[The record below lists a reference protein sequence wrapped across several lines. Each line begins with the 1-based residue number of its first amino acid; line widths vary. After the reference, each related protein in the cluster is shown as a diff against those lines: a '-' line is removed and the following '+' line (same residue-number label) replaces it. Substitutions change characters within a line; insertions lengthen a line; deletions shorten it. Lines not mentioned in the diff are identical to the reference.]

1 MSFLVVPI
9 QVDALLLKQGCSCIG
24 QDVNFQE
31 LPYFNAT
38 NQVLMN
44 QDKPFLAESIISQPF
59 KNDSLFLEAGIH
71 LHWTLPDLVTVG
83 KSQNGETIFPAIP
96 NRWYVRRIK
105 DNRQE
110 EWIIESDY
118 IWDAEDKTCPIHAL
132 CTIPLDINLNDE
144 TDQEGITLKSGKQPY
159 AYMGRKYTL
168 KEWKETNNPKER
180 YWNHIKKG
188 PLTAIGWGSL
198 VFDTFYAHSRS
209 VFGMLD
215 KDLPDD
221 NGGVQNEY
229 SYTVIGWYDREFDT
243 NNFDFIR
250 ELTNNINEELKDE
263 RYATI
268 SDDEFRKIYEEHL
281 NAEIVNANNATLTD
295 KKELYETGNTFCFG
309 YIDMNRRKDSHLK
322 GEHIR
327 VAVANTPAEAISS
340 LLIESAKKD
349 LQTPD
354 RMKEEEKLEAL
365 LSFDELS
372 SQKLDMAA
380 RLREMRHEKGFVA
393 HEGLTNWRI
402 VLEDK
407 KRTEDPVNTKKDE
420 EESLIPELDTETK
433 ELENKLR
440 TAQYRF
446 DLKKNQLNAA
456 LDALYLDWS
465 RYMQAMY
472 PTEGQ
477 THEYPDVD
485 AIRFHIKH
493 NSLKNARALKRELG
507 VYPDFKTVKFSES
520 ASGIGLEIADLV
532 NAIHT
537 KLDALPVHTKKEY
550 RLKQETGTQYWEALP
565 PSLVLFT
572 DEDNAE
578 DRELLKYSNRLT
590 QAGKKGIFLC
600 LSDTE
605 TGKIELKDRRAFLLD
620 GLLQAIKNFEK
631 HRPDFGKDDDNKVNE
646 WHTFRVEWKVEFFP
660 VALGNQFTKSN
671 SNFDDDFVTKNYTLQ
686 EEDTDFTINPALTAL
701 SLHNNGS
708 VYTGSS
714 YVTNTIK
721 QSYDKKVQDFLK
733 ANEWVLNE
741 HEKAKAENKDSVKA
755 LSEIAAYEKQLQGTA
770 MLGLTFMGFNEALI
784 QQKSVIRL
792 AAADPF
798 GFATHKAFANDV
810 AALLNTG
817 QGSSADPLST
827 FNPLRCGAFRVL
839 AIRIIDTFGRTCNL
853 TPAAIVTSTPNRISQ
868 KENWVNLSPRL
879 CQQATMSIRWRDS
892 LTRVSKEER
901 LAAEPTTETLK
912 PSPVCGWM
920 LPVYLNQR
928 IEFFDAFGKHLGGI
942 THKGLWENS
951 VFDYGKASSEDRSFI
966 KNVQLSNLVEWILA
980 KTEKNPAFHESF
992 INILRETC
1000 NNIVPES
1007 RTNPSLMEII
1017 GGTPIAVTQI
1027 AVNLFIKGTP
1037 AFDLDWNAF
1046 RMELDTSEGRN
1057 TRQFT
1062 KVRIPYSIGDFHK
1075 YNDGVVAYWG
1085 HTGGRLA
1092 GPAYFNSAV
1101 RARISFSKA
1110 PEKLPLGLE
1119 DEPDYRYNREKDIAA
1134 LLVELAGEENDFYK
1148 HEFTRH
1154 YVANGSRYWDVMV
1167 NAGWIQLYEENIL
1180 ARLTFDQ
1187 PPNELPAGLEEEQEY
1202 RRDDRKDIPALLLE
1216 LAGTNRTLH
1225 KYEFIR
1231 CYTTNGAKYWD
1242 ALVNA
1247 RWIQE
1252 DIKRTFEHTD
1262 LSGAIDEAEKN
1273 FTVLMHPKGV
1283 IHLTSGILP
1292 VKKLKL
1298 PEESYKTALRT
1309 IELTFL
1315 ASPIVTP
1322 VNELMVSLYQDSRY
1336 EWSWL
1341 KAEKEKSEA
1350 ISETNVPLF
1359 NRTLQRR
1366 HMKKDIFETIWNQY
1380 LSERINSKEVTSSN
1394 EAWKQMIDFG
1404 FLETTLTFESEDF
1417 AYFRQDKI
1425 KEIQEEYQKLTN
1437 NNLPENEK
1445 RLEALRVQVKLI
1457 ELITPLLPVLIRSIS
1472 SFETKA
1478 STTTTQSLQEGWLS
1492 IKTSQKTI

>member
-59 KNDSLFLEAGIH
+59 KNDSLFLEAGTH

-83 KSQNGETIFPAIP
+83 KSRNGETIFPAVP
-96 NRWYVRRIK
+96 NRWYVRKIK
-105 DNRQE
+105 DNKPE

-144 TDQEGITLKSGKQPY
+144 ETDPEGITLKSGKQPY

-168 KEWKETNNPKER
+168 KEWREINNPKER
-180 YWNHIKKG
+180 YWNHIKKD

-209 VFGMLD
+209 VFGMHD

-221 NGGVQNEY
+221 NAGMQNEY

-243 NNFDFIR
+243 DNFDFIR
-250 ELTNNINEELKDE
+250 ELTDEISEELKDE

-268 SDDEFRKIYEEHL
+268 SGDEFRKIYEERL
-281 NAEIVNANNATLTD
+281 NAEIVNAGNENLAD
-295 KKELYETGNTFCFG
+295 KKNLYETRNTFCFG
-309 YIDMNRRKDSHLK
+309 YIDMNQRKSSHPK
-322 GEHIR
+322 GEHVRI
-327 VAVANTPAEAISS
+327 AVANTPAEAISS

-349 LQTPD
+349 LRTPD

-365 LSFDELS
+365 LNFDDLNN
-372 SQKLDMAA
+372 QKLDMAA
-380 RLREMRHEKGFVA
+380 RLRELRHEKGFVA

-407 KRTEDPVNTKKDE
+407 KTIDNPTDTNKDE
-420 EESLIPELDTETK
+420 DEKPVPELDAETK
-433 ELENKLR
+433 DLESKLR

-485 AIRFHIKH
+485 AIRFHIKN

-507 VYPDFKTVKFSES
+507 VYPDFKTVKFREEAS
-520 ASGIGLEIADLV
+520 AIGLDIAELV
-532 NAIHT
+532 VAIDK
-537 KLDALPVHTKKEY
+537 KLAALPVHPKKEY
-550 RLKQETGTQYWEALP
+550 KLKQETGTQYWEALP

-572 DEDNAE
+572 DEGNAE
-578 DRELLKYSNRLT
+578 DTELLKYSNRLT
-590 QAGKKGIFLC
+590 QAGKKGIFLR

-605 TGKIELKDRRAFLLD
+605 TGKIELKDHKAFSLD
-620 GLLQAIKNFEK
+620 GLLQALKEFSK
-631 HRPDFGKDDDNKVNE
+631 HRPDFGKDNDNKVNE
-646 WHTFRVEWKVEFFP
+646 WHTFRVEWKIELFP
-660 VALGNQFTKSN
+660 VALGNQLTKSN
-671 SNFDDDFVTKNYTLQ
+671 SNFDEDFVTKNYTLQ

-733 ANEWVLNE
+733 ANSWVLSE
-741 HEKAKAENKDSVKA
+741 SEKTKAENKDISKTIN
-755 LSEIAAYEKQLQGTA
+755 EIAKYEKQLQGTA
-770 MLGLTFMGFNEALI
+770 LLGLTLMGFNEALI
-784 QQKSVIRL
+784 QQKSIIRL

-853 TPAAIVTSTPNRISQ
+853 TPADIVTSTPNRISR

-892 LTRVSKEER
+892 LTKVSKEER
-901 LAAEPTTETLK
+901 LAAEPSTEISK

-966 KNVQLSNLVEWILA
+966 KNVQLSNLIEWILA

-992 INILRETC
+992 INILRETS

-1027 AVNLFIKGTP
+1027 AINLFIKGTP

-1046 RMELDTSEGRN
+1046 RMELDTTEDRN

-1062 KVRIPYSIGDFHK
+1062 KVRFPYSIGDFHK

-1101 RARISFSKA
+1101 RARLSFSKA
-1110 PEKLPLGLE
+1110 PDKLPLGLE
-1119 DEPDYRYNREKDIAA
+1119 DEPDYRYDTEKDIVT
-1134 LLVELAGEENDFYK
+1134 LLLELAVGGNDFYK

-1154 YVANGSRYWDVMV
+1154 YVANGSRYWDVIV
-1167 NAGWIQLYEENIL
+1167 NAGLIQLYGENAL
-1180 ARLTFDQ
+1180 ARLAFNQ
-1187 PPNELPAGLEEEQEY
+1187 LSSELPAGLEEEQEY
-1202 RRDDRKDIPALLLE
+1202 RRDAGKGIPALLQE
-1216 LAGTNRTLH
+1216 LAGTNNILH
-1225 KYEFIR
+1225 KYEFIWR
-1231 CYTTNGAKYWD
+1231 YTANGGKYWD
-1242 ALVNA
+1242 VLVNA
-1247 RWIQE
+1247 GWILE
-1252 DIKRTFEHTD
+1252 DIKRTFEHTG
-1262 LSGAIDEAEKN
+1262 LSGAIEEAEKN
-1273 FTVLMHPKGV
+1273 FTVLMHPKG
-1283 IHLTSGILP
+1283 ILHLTSGILP
-1292 VKKLKL
+1292 VKKLRL

-1315 ASPIVTP
+1315 ASPVVMP
-1322 VNELMVSLYQDSRY
+1322 VNELMVSLHQDSRY

-1350 ISETNVPLF
+1350 ISETNVPVF
-1359 NRTLQRR
+1359 NRTLQSR

-1380 LSERINSKEVTSSN
+1380 LSEKISNKEAMPAG
-1394 EAWKQMIDFG
+1394 EAWKQMLRFG
-1404 FLETTLTFESEDF
+1404 FLETALTFESEDF

-1425 KEIQEEYQKLTN
+1425 EEIQQECQKLNN
-1437 NNLPENEK
+1437 NNLPET
-1445 RLEALRVQVKLI
+1445 LEVKVKLI
-1457 ELITPLLPVLIRSIS
+1457 KLITSLLPLLTRSIS
-1472 SFETKA
+1472 PFETKA
-1478 STTTTQSLQEGWLS
+1478 LTTASQSLQEGWLS

>member
-83 KSQNGETIFPAIP
+83 KSQNGETIFPAVP
-96 NRWYVRRIK
+96 NRWYVRKTK
-105 DNRQE
+105 DSKQE

-144 TDQEGITLKSGKQPY
+144 TDTEGITLKSGRQPY

-168 KEWKETNNPKER
+168 KEWRETNNPKER

-188 PLTAIGWGSL
+188 PLTSIGWGSL

-221 NGGVQNEY
+221 NAATQNEY

-243 NNFDFIR
+243 ADFDFIR
-250 ELTNNINEELKDE
+250 ELTADIKEELKDG
-263 RYATI
+263 RYAAI
-268 SDDEFRKIYEEHL
+268 SDDEFRKIYEERL
-281 NAEIVNANNATLTD
+281 NAEIVNANNENLTD
-295 KKELYETGNTFCFG
+295 KKNLFETPDTFCFG
-309 YIDMNRRKDSHLK
+309 YIDMNRRKSSHPK
-322 GEHIR
+322 GEHVR

-349 LQTPD
+349 LRTPD
-354 RMKEEEKLEAL
+354 RMMEEEKLEAL
-365 LSFDELS
+365 LSFDDLS
-372 SQKLDMAA
+372 NQKLDMAA
-380 RLREMRHEKGFVA
+380 RLRELRHEKGFVA

-402 VLEDK
+402 VPEDK
-407 KRTEDPVNTKKDE
+407 KATDNPADPAKE
-420 EESLIPELDTETK
+420 EEEKPFLELDAETK
-433 ELENKLR
+433 DLENKLR

-485 AIRFHIKH
+485 AIRFHIKN

-507 VYPDFKTVKFSES
+507 VYPDFKTAKFRDE
-520 ASGIGLEIADLV
+520 ASGIGLDIADLV
-532 NAIHT
+532 AAIDT
-537 KLDALPVHTKKEY
+537 KLAALPVHPKKEY
-550 RLKQETGTQYWEALP
+550 KLKQETGTQYWEALP

-572 DEDNAE
+572 EEGNAE
-578 DRELLKYSNRLT
+578 STELLKYSNRLT
-590 QAGKKGIFLC
+590 QAGKKGIFLR
-600 LSDTE
+600 LSDVE
-605 TGKIELKDRRAFLLD
+605 TGKIELKDRKTFSLD
-620 GLLQAIKNFEK
+620 GLLQALKDFAK

-646 WHTFRVEWKVEFFP
+646 WHTFRVEWKVELFP
-660 VALGNQFTKSN
+660 VALGNQITKSN
-671 SNFDDDFVTKNYTLQ
+671 SNFDEDFVTKNYTLQ

-701 SLHNNGS
+701 SLHTNGS

-721 QSYDKKVQDFLK
+721 QSYDKKIQDFLK
-733 ANEWVLNE
+733 ANEWVLGE
-741 HEKAKAENKDSVKA
+741 SEKAKAENKDISKTIT
-755 LSEIAAYEKQLQGTA
+755 EIAAYEKQLQGTA
-770 MLGLTFMGFNEALI
+770 LLGLTLMGFNEALI
-784 QQKSVIRL
+784 QQKSIIRL
-792 AAADPF
+792 TAADPF

-853 TPAAIVTSTPNRISQ
+853 TPADIVTSTPNHISR

-901 LAAEPTTETLK
+901 LAAEPSTEISK

-966 KNVQLSNLVEWILA
+966 KNVQLSNLIEWILTR
-980 KTEKNPAFHESF
+980 TEKDPAFHGSF
-992 INILRETC
+992 INILRETS

-1046 RMELDTSEGRN
+1046 RMELDTAEGRN

-1062 KVRIPYSIGDFHK
+1062 KVRFPYSIGDFHK

-1101 RARISFSKA
+1101 RARLSFSKA
-1110 PEKLPLGLE
+1110 PDQLPLGLE
-1119 DEPDYRYNREKDIAA
+1119 DEPDYRYDTGKDILT
-1134 LLVELAGEENDFYK
+1134 LLLELAGGGKDFYK

-1167 NAGWIQLYEENIL
+1167 NAGLIQLYGENAF
-1180 ARLTFDQ
+1180 ARLTSHQ
-1187 PPNELPAGLEEEQEY
+1187 LPSVLPPGLEEEQEY
-1202 RRDDRKDIPALLLE
+1202 RRDTGKDIHVLLLE
-1216 LAGTNRTLH
+1216 LTGTNNTLH

-1231 CYTTNGAKYWD
+1231 HYTANGDKYWD

-1247 RWIQE
+1247 GWILE
-1252 DIKRTFEHTD
+1252 DIKRTFEHTG
-1262 LSGAIDEAEKN
+1262 LSGAIEEAEKN
-1273 FTVLMHPKGV
+1273 FTVLMHPKGI

-1292 VKKLKL
+1292 VKKLRL

-1315 ASPIVTP
+1315 ASPVVMP
-1322 VNELMVSLYQDSRY
+1322 VNELMVSLHQDSRY

-1350 ISETNVPLF
+1350 ISETNMPVF
-1359 NRTLQRR
+1359 NRTLQSR
-1366 HMKKDIFETIWNQY
+1366 HMKKDIFETTWDRY
-1380 LSERINSKEVTSSN
+1380 LNEKINNKEAMPAG
-1394 EAWKQMIDFG
+1394 EAWEQMLRFG
-1404 FLETTLTFESEDF
+1404 FLETALTFEHEDF

-1425 KEIQEEYQKLTN
+1425 DEVQQEYRKLMHTD
-1437 NNLPENEK
+1437 LPE
-1445 RLEALRVQVKLI
+1445 ALQVQVKLI
-1457 ELITPLLPVLIRSIS
+1457 ALLTPLLPLLIRSIS
-1472 SFETKA
+1472 PFETKA
-1478 STTTTQSLQEGWLS
+1478 LTTASQSLQEGWLS